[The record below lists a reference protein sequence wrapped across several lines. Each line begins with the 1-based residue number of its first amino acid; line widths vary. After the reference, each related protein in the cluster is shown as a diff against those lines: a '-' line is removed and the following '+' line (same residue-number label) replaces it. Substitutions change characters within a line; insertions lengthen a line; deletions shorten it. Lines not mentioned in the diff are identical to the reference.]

1 MTTFTKERAF
11 CMLFFK
17 PYNEE
22 NVIKLATLLEKEK
35 LARIEKKRWF
45 YVMV

>member
-1 MTTFTKERAF
+1 MTTITKKRAC

-22 NVIKLATLLEKEK
+22 NVIKLAMLLEKEK
-35 LARIEKKRWF
+35 LACIEKKC
-45 YVMV
+45 